1 MARHD
6 RGVERA
12 LHRWTRKG
20 LIDESLA
27 RGLRAEAREEHGEST
42 LRVGQ
47 LLTAVAGAVALF
59 LAGALFVSQTW
70 PALTEASRTISLG
83 VLSVAIWWL
92 GRAVGSRERWTRIG
106 EVLQVAGMYL
116 GGFALVYSD
125 NAWGDGT
132 FGARVVGV
140 VALAVPIVLAPSGW
154 RGSVGLVA
162 AHTGGLFVFLALFL
176 DRTLGLEFEP
186 IVWTLDAILL
196 VGLGVLWFQVRHRWN
211 RGVHRALIAFTTGMY
226 VGLVLVFFTGAGV
239 LDWNDRT
246 IWAIDV
252 WWLAMVGLTA
262 WAASVPSGDA
272 ERDVIETHMAF
283 CVVLGTFFLGF
294 TGAEALEAPAEIWAG
309 MAAIVAGLGLVWGVR
324 VRNIPTVAASTLSLI
339 GTMWIYAI
347 DRAETKTAAFAMA
360 LTAVLLFVVAAR
372 IRATGA
378 RPSNEGG

>member
-20 LIDESLA
+20 LIEESLA
-27 RGLRAEAREEHGEST
+27 QSLRAEARAEHGETT

-70 PALTEASRTISLG
+70 PALTEASRTIALG
-83 VLSVAIWWL
+83 VISVAVW
-92 GRAVGSRERWTRIG
+92 AVGRMVGVRERWTRIG
-106 EVLQVAGMYL
+106 EVLQVVGMYL
-116 GGFALVYSD
+116 AGFALVYSD
-125 NAWGDGT
+125 NAWDDGT
-132 FGARVVGV
+132 TGARIVGV
-140 VALAVPIVLAPSGW
+140 IALLVPIALAPSAW

-186 IVWTLDAILL
+186 IVWTLDAVLL
-196 VGLGVLWFQVRHRWN
+196 LGLAALWFKVRDRWDQ
-211 RGVHRALIAFTTGMY
+211 GVHRPLIAFTTGLY
-226 VGLVLVFFTGAGV
+226 VGLVLIFFTGAGV
-239 LDWNDRT
+239 LDWSDRT

-262 WAASVPSGDA
+262 WGASIPSGDA
-272 ERDVIETHMAF
+272 ERDVIETHMAL

-309 MAAIVAGLGLVWGVR
+309 MAALVAALGLVWGIR
-324 VRNIPTVAASTLSLI
+324 VRNIPTVAASTMSLI
-339 GTMWIYAI
+339 GAMWIYAI
-347 DRAETKTAAFAMA
+347 DRAETKTAALAMA
-360 LTAVLLFVVAAR
+360 LTAVLLFVVAAK
-372 IRATGA
+372 IRGA
-378 RPSNEGG
+378 PEGD